1 MRTAHNAWHR
11 CAQNADH
18 LAHNTP
24 FSPFFAEVVCTV
36 GTTQPQTAISSSPN
50 GGNGVT
56 RTSTRRRH
64 ADSQLLMLQ
73 NPHHSQPC
81 APGCIEDQRRVN
93 FFALIPTVGPRGANF
108 FACMTQPRGDVETDI
123 TSAPEKR
130 TKNAHFSPAQAMAV
144 SSEARPARAKATPVS
159 NHRATSPAAA
169 RRNTHGRRRHHGQ
182 PNVAHHLARSF
193 FEMPQKRCNSNDTN
207 SMFE

>member
-73 NPHHSQPC
+73 NPHHSQPR

-130 TKNAHFSPAQAMAV
+130 TKTPISHPHRRWRFHLRLGLREQRRHRFQTTGPPRLQQ
-144 SSEARPARAKATPVS
+144 PDATPM
-159 NHRATSPAAA
+159 
-169 RRNTHGRRRHHGQ
+169 GGD
-182 PNVAHHLARSF
+182 
-193 FEMPQKRCNSNDTN
+193 DTTG
-207 SMFE
+207 SQMSHII